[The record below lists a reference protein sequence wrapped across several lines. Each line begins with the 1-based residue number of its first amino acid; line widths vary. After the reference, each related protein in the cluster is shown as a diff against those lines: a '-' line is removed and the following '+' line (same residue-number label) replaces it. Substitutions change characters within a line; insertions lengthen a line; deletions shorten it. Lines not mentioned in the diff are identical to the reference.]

1 MSPQICTPPL
11 MRRPVQTMISVRVG
25 RSCRTS
31 FRDAI
36 VRFALRRPFAGAA
49 SPGEGGPRFGSG
61 VPQGGDWTSAAVTG
75 SVAAWSCIR
84 RRLGRVEACRTG

>member
-1 MSPQICTPPL
+1 

-25 RSCRTS
+25 RSCRTA

-49 SPGEGGPRFGSG
+49 SPGVRRMSP
-61 VPQGGDWTSAAVTG
+61 SAM
-75 SVAAWSCIR
+75 AWNLS
-84 RRLGRVEACRTG
+84 TT